1 MQKKPTLIVLCALL
15 CIFGYFGWEH
25 FKTKKNPAVI
35 NKRWSILKKQG
46 HLKNTAIEGEVK

>member
-1 MQKKPTLIVLCALL
+1 LEFRVNIST
-15 CIFGYFGWEH
+15 YFAV
-25 FKTKKNPAVI
+25 TKKNPAVI